1 MTSHLFPL
9 YSVLFFFILS
19 TSSQNTLSSFQKLK
33 EISLSL
39 CPKQEN
45 STVPQCR
52 VLSEKLVAMRT
63 ALIQN
68 SIGDTDEPSEEV
80 TTEQGVLRKPLIE
93 QTLAVIRAFE
103 EQPGPTTCEP
113 GEIATLLFDS
123 LKKVSAQ
130 GSTQSYDRH
139 YLILFVFCAVI
150 LGLLLAS
157 QMYHCITG
165 HLKDKKVRRATQEA
179 NRAQNLYSNLQQI
192 HRHANQVPLMEQRQY

>member
-1 MTSHLFPL
+1 MTSHLFTL
-9 YSVLFFFILS
+9 YSVLSFIILS
-19 TSSQNTLSSFQKLK
+19 TSSQHTLSSFHKLK
-33 EISLSL
+33 NISLSL
-39 CPKQEN
+39 CPEQEN
-45 STVPQCR
+45 STVPQCQ
-52 VLSEKLVAMRT
+52 VLTEKLVAMRT

-103 EQPGPTTCEP
+103 EQPGPNTCEP

-165 HLKDKKVRRATQEA
+165 HLKDKKVLRATQEA

-192 HRHANQVPLMEQRQY
+192 HRHATQVPLVERREY

>member
-45 STVPQCR
+45 STVPQCQ
-52 VLSEKLVAMRT
+52 VLTQKLVQMKT
-63 ALIQN
+63 ALIQS
-68 SIGDTDEPSEEV
+68 SIGDIEEPSEEMPE
-80 TTEQGVLRKPLIE
+80 EQGDLRKPLIE
-93 QTLAVIRAFE
+93 QTLAIIQAFE
-103 EQPGPTTCEP
+103 DQSSPSNCEP
-113 GEIATLLFDS
+113 GEIARLLFQS
-123 LKKVSAQ
+123 LKKVSGE
-130 GSTQSYDRH
+130 GSSQSYDRH

-157 QMYHCITG
+157 QVYHCITG
-165 HLKDKKVRRATQEA
+165 HVKDKKVRKAKQEA

-192 HRHANQVPLMEQRQY
+192 HRYANQAPLMGQGQY

>member
-1 MTSHLFPL
+1 MTSHLFTL

-19 TSSQNTLSSFQKLK
+19 TSSQHTLSSFHKLK

-45 STVPQCR
+45 STVPQCQ
-52 VLSEKLVAMRT
+52 VLTEKLVAMRT

-68 SIGDTDEPSEEV
+68 SIGDIDEPSEEV

-130 GSTQSYDRH
+130 GSSQSYDRH

-157 QMYHCITG
+157 QMYHCVTG

>member
-1 MTSHLFPL
+1 MTSHLFTL
-9 YSVLFFFILS
+9 YSVLSFIILS
-19 TSSQNTLSSFQKLK
+19 TSSQHTLSSFHKLK
-33 EISLSL
+33 NISLSL

-45 STVPQCR
+45 STVPQCQ
-52 VLSEKLVAMRT
+52 VLTEKLVAMRT
-63 ALIQN
+63 TLIQN

-192 HRHANQVPLMEQRQY
+192 HRYANQAPLMEQRQY

>member
-1 MTSHLFPL
+1 MTSHPFTL
-9 YSVLFFFILS
+9 YSVLSFIILY
-19 TSSQNTLSSFQKLK
+19 TSSQHTLSSFHKLK
-33 EISLSL
+33 NISLSL
-39 CPKQEN
+39 CPEQEN
-45 STVPQCR
+45 STVPQCK
-52 VLSEKLVAMRT
+52 VLTEKLVEMRT
-63 ALIQN
+63 TLIQN

-192 HRHANQVPLMEQRQY
+192 HRYANQAPLMEQRQY

>member
-1 MTSHLFPL
+1 MTSHLFTL
-9 YSVLFFFILS
+9 YSVLSFIILS
-19 TSSQNTLSSFQKLK
+19 TSSQHTLTSFHKLK

-45 STVPQCR
+45 STVPQCQ
-52 VLSEKLVAMRT
+52 VLTEKLVAMRT

-80 TTEQGVLRKPLIE
+80 TTEQGVLRRPLIE

-157 QMYHCITG
+157 QMYHCVTG

-179 NRAQNLYSNLQQI
+179 TRAQNLYSNLQQI
-192 HRHANQVPLMEQRQY
+192 HRYANQAPLMGQGQY

>member
-1 MTSHLFPL
+1 MTSHLFTL
-9 YSVLFFFILS
+9 YSVLSFIILS
-19 TSSQNTLSSFQKLK
+19 TSSQHTLSSFHKLK
-33 EISLSL
+33 NISLSL

-45 STVPQCR
+45 STVPQCQ
-52 VLSEKLVAMRT
+52 VLTEKLVAMRT

-103 EQPGPTTCEP
+103 EQPGPSTCEP
-113 GEIATLLFDS
+113 GEIATLLFQS
-123 LKKVSAQ
+123 LKKVSAE
-130 GSTQSYDRH
+130 GSSQSYDRH

-157 QMYHCITG
+157 QVYHCITG
-165 HLKDKKVRRATQEA
+165 HIKDKKVRRAKQEA

-192 HRHANQVPLMEQRQY
+192 HRYANQAPLMGQGQY

>member
-1 MTSHLFPL
+1 MTSHLFTL
-9 YSVLFFFILS
+9 YSVLSYIILS
-19 TSSQNTLSSFQKLK
+19 TSSQHTLSSFQKLK

-45 STVPQCR
+45 STVPQCQ
-52 VLSEKLVAMRT
+52 VLTQKLVAMRT

-80 TTEQGVLRKPLIE
+80 ATEQGVLRKPLIE

-192 HRHANQVPLMEQRQY
+192 HRHANQIPLMEQRQY

>member
-1 MTSHLFPL
+1 MTSHLFTL
-9 YSVLFFFILS
+9 YSVLSFIILS
-19 TSSQNTLSSFQKLK
+19 TSSQHTLSSFHKLK
-33 EISLSL
+33 NISLSL

-45 STVPQCR
+45 STVPQCQ
-52 VLSEKLVAMRT
+52 VLTEKLVAMRT

-192 HRHANQVPLMEQRQY
+192 HRYANQAPLMEQRQY

>member
-1 MTSHLFPL
+1 MTSHLFTL
-9 YSVLFFFILS
+9 YSVLSFIILS
-19 TSSQNTLSSFQKLK
+19 TSSQHTLSSFHKLK
-33 EISLSL
+33 NISLSL

-45 STVPQCR
+45 STVPQCQ
-52 VLSEKLVAMRT
+52 VLTEKLVAMRT

-192 HRHANQVPLMEQRQY
+192 HRHANQVPLVERRQY

>member
-1 MTSHLFPL
+1 MTSHLFTL
-9 YSVLFFFILS
+9 YSVLSYIILS
-19 TSSQNTLSSFQKLK
+19 TSSQHTLSSFQKLK

-45 STVPQCR
+45 STVPQCQ
-52 VLSEKLVAMRT
+52 VLTQKLVAMRT

-192 HRHANQVPLMEQRQY
+192 HRHANQIPLMEQRQY

>member
-1 MTSHLFPL
+1 MTSHLFTL
-9 YSVLFFFILS
+9 YSVLSFIILS
-19 TSSQNTLSSFQKLK
+19 TSSQHTLSSFHKLK
-33 EISLSL
+33 NISLSL
-39 CPKQEN
+39 CPEQEN
-45 STVPQCR
+45 STVPQCK
-52 VLSEKLVAMRT
+52 VLTEKLAEMRT
-63 ALIQN
+63 TLIQN

-192 HRHANQVPLMEQRQY
+192 HRYANQAPLMERH

>member
-1 MTSHLFPL
+1 MTSHLFTL
-9 YSVLFFFILS
+9 YSILSFIILS

-52 VLSEKLVAMRT
+52 GLSEKLVAMRT
-63 ALIQN
+63 ALIQS
-68 SIGDTDEPSEEV
+68 SIGDTEEPSEEMP
-80 TTEQGVLRKPLIE
+80 TEQGVLRKPLIE

-103 EQPGPTTCEP
+103 EQPGPNTCEP

-192 HRHANQVPLMEQRQY
+192 HRHANQVPLVEQRQY

>member
-1 MTSHLFPL
+1 MTSHLFTL
-9 YSVLFFFILS
+9 YSVLSFIILS
-19 TSSQNTLSSFQKLK
+19 TSSQHTLSSFHKLK
-33 EISLSL
+33 NISLSL
-39 CPKQEN
+39 CPEQEN
-45 STVPQCR
+45 STVPQCK
-52 VLSEKLVAMRT
+52 VLTEKLAEMRT
-63 ALIQN
+63 TLIQN

-192 HRHANQVPLMEQRQY
+192 HRHANQVPLVERRQY

>member
-1 MTSHLFPL
+1 MTSHLFTL
-9 YSVLFFFILS
+9 YSVLSFIILS
-19 TSSQNTLSSFQKLK
+19 TSSQHTLSSFHKLK
-33 EISLSL
+33 NISLSL
-39 CPKQEN
+39 CPEQEN
-45 STVPQCR
+45 STVPQCQ
-52 VLSEKLVAMRT
+52 VLTEKLVAMRT

-192 HRHANQVPLMEQRQY
+192 HRYANQVPLMEQRQY

>member
-1 MTSHLFPL
+1 MTSHLFTL
-9 YSVLFFFILS
+9 YSILSFIILS

-45 STVPQCR
+45 STVPQCQ
-52 VLSEKLVAMRT
+52 VLTEKLVAMRT

-192 HRHANQVPLMEQRQY
+192 HRYANQAPLMHQR

>member
-1 MTSHLFPL
+1 MTSHLFTL
-9 YSVLFFFILS
+9 YSVLSFIILS
-19 TSSQNTLSSFQKLK
+19 TSSQHTLSSFHKLK
-33 EISLSL
+33 NISLSL

-45 STVPQCR
+45 STVPQCQ
-52 VLSEKLVAMRT
+52 VLTEKLVAMRT

-157 QMYHCITG
+157 QMYHCVTG

-192 HRHANQVPLMEQRQY
+192 HRYANQAPLMEQRQY

>member
-1 MTSHLFPL
+1 MTSHLFTR
-9 YSVLFFFILS
+9 YSVLSFIILS
-19 TSSQNTLSSFQKLK
+19 TSSQHTLSSFHKLK
-33 EISLSL
+33 NISLSL
-39 CPKQEN
+39 CPEQEN
-45 STVPQCR
+45 STVPQCQ
-52 VLSEKLVAMRT
+52 VLTEKLVAMRT
-63 ALIQN
+63 TLIQN

-103 EQPGPTTCEP
+103 EQPGPNTCEP

-157 QMYHCITG
+157 QMYHCVTG